1 MSKQDLKIV
10 DLKTQRAADMEQTAQ
25 NLREIADRCEKGH
38 ITEIV
43 IVLRDNEDNCFE
55 RYATF
60 EDRWRLFGAL
70 EYAKTT
76 IID

>member
-1 MSKQDLKIV
+1 MPNFMNVI
-10 DLKTQRAADMEQTAQ
+10 DLKTQRAEDMEETAQ
-25 NLREIADRCEKGH
+25 RLREIADRCEKGH

-43 IVLRDNEDNCFE
+43 IVLHDAEEKVFE

-60 EDRWRLFGAL
+60 DDRWRLFGAL